1 MILSRGLKEVGNDHA
16 GVWGRMFGA
25 EGIAVKGPAG
35 TWHLQGPIRRWM
47 DSEWSKW
54 GSWVQEEE
62 RLRGGYMGTR
72 IRSDTEWDGTPF
84 GGDLDRGG
92 TWTNIFSKHHFA
104 SSEKW
109 LWGKGTSR
117 QIGDEATPGKRW
129 WFCQKWT
136 QGSGKTGLSVS
147 TDSPHSHSLQW
158 SRELLQLPMWS
169 RRISP
174 PTWFLPCIIYKMMP
188 DSNICPTT
196 LTRYFWELNAVTA

>member
-129 WFCQKWT
+129 WFCQNGLRAVVRWGSLCPLIPLTVTPFSGPGNFSNYLCGLGGSLHPLGSSLASFIKWCQT
-136 QGSGKTGLSVS
+136 VISAQ
-147 TDSPHSHSLQW
+147 PHSQGTF
-158 SRELLQLPMWS
+158 E
-169 RRISP
+169 
-174 PTWFLPCIIYKMMP
+174 
-188 DSNICPTT
+188 N
-196 LTRYFWELNAVTA
+196 